1 MKKSLVSLGIML
13 LSVGI
18 LGGCTSQAKSSS
30 NDSRQVSLTEN
41 LPVNLEQAISI
52 YQKTYP
58 KTDII
63 SVELEKSLNKKIYRV
78 EGVDDYK
85 KYQVNINAFNQKI
98 SHKREENLD
107 NDERNGAKRVDKV
120 NLQNLL
126 SIKKIAQIAEK
137 ELNNSKATEFSLEQE
152 VGVTYWEVSIK
163 SGLKEQ
169 EVKIDAQKGTVLK
182 VDTD

>member
-1 MKKSLVSLGIML
+1 ML

-30 NDSRQVSLTEN
+30 NDSQQVALADNLTVSLK
-41 LPVNLEQAISI
+41 QAISI

-63 SVELEKSLNKKIYRV
+63 SIDLEKSLNKKIYRV

-85 KYQVNINAFNQKI
+85 EYQININAANQKI
-98 SHKREENLD
+98 SHKREENLESD
-107 NDERNGAKRVDKV
+107 DRNGAKRVDKI

-152 VGVTYWEVSIK
+152 VGVTYWEVTVK
-163 SGLKEQ
+163 SGLKEK